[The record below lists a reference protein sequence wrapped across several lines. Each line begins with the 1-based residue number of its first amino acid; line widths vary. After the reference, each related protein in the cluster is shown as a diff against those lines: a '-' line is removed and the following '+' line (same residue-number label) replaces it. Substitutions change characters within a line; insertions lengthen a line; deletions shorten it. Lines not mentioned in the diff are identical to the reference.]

1 EADERR
7 ADGGEVPPA
16 RCQVAGA
23 AGGAG
28 TGAPRAQSRNRA
40 GRDRARAH
48 PARLQGVSMPHL
60 VIQHTPNIP
69 TDWNL
74 LCHSLLDTLLS
85 IRDDKGQQAFPE
97 GGTRVMTFPAA
108 ACAVGDGKG
117 SYGYMYAN
125 LRIFEGRG
133 PAVVKDTGDKLMA
146 VLR

>member
-1 EADERR
+1 
-7 ADGGEVPPA
+7 
-16 RCQVAGA
+16 
-23 AGGAG
+23 
-28 TGAPRAQSRNRA
+28 
-40 GRDRARAH
+40 
-48 PARLQGVSMPHL
+48 MPHL

-146 VLR
+146 VLRKHLEPIFDKFPMGCTLNIEETPKEKPGTVVLSYEGFHNSLRAVFGR